1 MTLESTQAAPH
12 IPVLLTEVLAALSP
26 HDGEMFVDGT
36 FGAGGYSRAILGT
49 AQCRVMGIDRDPSAV
64 VRGQTLS
71 TESGGRFQMV
81 EGCFGDMEALLAGQS
96 ITTVD
101 GIALDIGVSSM
112 QVDEAERGFS
122 FAKDG
127 PLDMRMSGSGPTA
140 ADIVNETEE
149 ADLANIIFQYGEER
163 LSRRVAHAIVAIRRE
178 QKFTSTR
185 ELATIIRKVVPKSG
199 DGIDPATRTFQ
210 ALRIAVNDEL
220 GELRRGLA
228 AAETILSPGGR
239 LAVVTFHSLEDRVVK
254 EFFRE
259 SSGGGARPSRHVP
272 IVAAPTPPTFT
283 LLSRRAVRPAA
294 DEIARNPRSRSAKLR
309 AAIRTTAPAGT
320 SQGGKP

>member
-112 QVDEAERGFS
+112 QVDEAERH
-122 FAKDG
+122 DH
-127 PLDMRMSGSGPTA
+127 
-140 ADIVNETEE
+140 E
-149 ADLANIIFQYGEER
+149 ADYNSDSNVL
-163 LSRRVAHAIVAIRRE
+163 H
-178 QKFTSTR
+178 FT
-185 ELATIIRKVVPKSG
+185 VP
-199 DGIDPATRTFQ
+199 F
-210 ALRIAVNDEL
+210 RIA
-220 GELRRGLA
+220 G
-228 AAETILSPGGR
+228 TIS
-239 LAVVTFHSLEDRVVK
+239 
-254 EFFRE
+254 
-259 SSGGGARPSRHVP
+259 
-272 IVAAPTPPTFT
+272 
-283 LLSRRAVRPAA
+283 
-294 DEIARNPRSRSAKLR
+294 RSRLR
-309 AAIRTTAPAGT
+309 SP
-320 SQGGKP
+320 